1 MPGPDAERCCQCFVF
16 RYFDVN
22 DEGGR
27 TADDA
32 YICPGCVARLD
43 GKPSVPHRDLVR
55 FLKDPDVVNR
65 LEQRVRDLESI
76 VAAFAQ
82 RAAA

>member
-1 MPGPDAERCCQCFVF
+1 MPGPDDERCCQCSVF

-22 DEGGR
+22 DEGER

-32 YICPGCVARLD
+32 YICPQCVSRLD
-43 GKPSVPHRDLVR
+43 GKPAVPHHELMR
-55 FLKDPDVVNR
+55 FLKDPGVITR
-65 LEQRVRDLESI
+65 LELRVRDLESI
-76 VAAFAQ
+76 VASFAE